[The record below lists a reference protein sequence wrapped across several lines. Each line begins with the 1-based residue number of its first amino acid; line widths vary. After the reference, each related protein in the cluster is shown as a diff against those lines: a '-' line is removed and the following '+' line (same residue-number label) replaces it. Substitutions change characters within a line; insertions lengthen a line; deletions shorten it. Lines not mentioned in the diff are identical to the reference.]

1 MADPQRRAQRIGGV
15 LIGVTIMLLGVLIV
29 LDRAGFITTF
39 HDSAFWGV
47 LLIAIGLVKLSY
59 RSETGQRQGGWWVFF
74 GVWTLLNE
82 TRVWRLHD
90 SWPLLL
96 VAIGSNVIWKELV
109 QRPRVHERV
118 E

>member
-1 MADPQRRAQRIGGV
+1 MADPQRPAQTIGNV
-15 LIGVTIMLLGVLIV
+15 LIGVTIMLLGVMIV
-29 LDRAGFITTF
+29 LDRAGVITRF
-39 HDSAFWGV
+39 HYSAFWGI

-74 GVWTLLNE
+74 GVWMLLNE
-82 TRVWRLHD
+82 TRAWRFHD

-96 VAIGSNVIWKELV
+96 VAIGINVMWKELV
-109 QRPRVHERV
+109 QRPRAHERV